1 MIELKEKAKNYAEE
15 NVISVLKEAFAKVY
29 ADGYRDGYKDCQN
42 EIPADLRNNQTEFVD
57 LGLPSGTMWAA
68 DYENMEDGEGK
79 KQVLYLPH
87 GKASQLNIPTKE
99 QWEELISNCRWEGS
113 WSSSAITFY
122 GVYCIGP
129 NGNSIFFRSKGL
141 MKESQ
146 ISDSPNYGGGK
157 VYFWI
162 HDNEEGLEKKAIKVS
177 GKKYREDVEEIIS
190 VFSGYKLPIRLVK
203 AK

>member
-1 MIELKEKAKNYAEE
+1 
-15 NVISVLKEAFAKVY
+15 
-29 ADGYRDGYKDCQN
+29 
-42 EIPADLRNNQTEFVD
+42 
-57 LGLPSGTMWAA
+57 
-68 DYENMEDGEGK
+68 
-79 KQVLYLPH
+79 
-87 GKASQLNIPTKE
+87 
-99 QWEELISNCRWEGS
+99 
-113 WSSSAITFY
+113 
-122 GVYCIGP
+122 
-129 NGNSIFFRSKGL
+129 

-177 GKKYREDVEEIIS
+177 GEKYRDDVEEIIS